1 MVTCRKL
8 LRLLFVL
15 MCGFSLSTC
24 RIAPQNAE
32 SDESVKADSMSPVY
46 AKGFRVVWQNGQR
59 FIQIMNPWD
68 DQLVLQEVIL
78 QSKDTVSDDQSTIKQ
93 LIKLPVEAVVALSAT
108 QWAAFEKMDALDRI
122 SGITESDF
130 VQSPAMQKR
139 LKQGKTTDVGRHA
152 LLKPEVIL
160 QLMPELIIYVPEKT
174 GVPAVLS
181 KTGLPL
187 LAWPDYFETDP
198 LGRAEWIKLVGILVQ
213 KEEEAFS
220 MFRAIEEAYLNY
232 RKHTLTLDSRPTIF
246 ADKAFNEQWY
256 IPGGS
261 SYMARLFKDAGAQYI
276 WADKPSA
283 ASIPMDMESIAAR
296 ALHADFW
303 RIAHAAPEGYNQEI
317 LRKEHALYAHF
328 NAFKRNQIIFC
339 NTAKSAYFEK
349 GPFEPH
355 IVLADLIHF
364 LHPALLPDHK
374 PVYHQILQ

>member
-1 MVTCRKL
+1 MVNCRRFL
-8 LRLLFVL
+8 LLLFIL
-15 MCGFSLSTC
+15 TCGFAFSAC
-24 RIAPQNAE
+24 RFAPQHAE
-32 SDESVKADSMSPVY
+32 SDEIVVADSMDPVY

-68 DQLVLQEVIL
+68 DLSVLQELAI
-78 QSKDTVSDDQSTIKQ
+78 QEKDSISREQNNIKQ
-93 LIKLPVEAVVALSAT
+93 LIKLPLESIVALSAT

-122 SGITESDF
+122 TGITESDF

-152 LLKPEVIL
+152 LLKPELIL
-160 QLMPELIIYVPEKT
+160 QLMPELIIYAPEKT
-174 GVPAVLS
+174 GIPAVLS

-213 KEEEAFS
+213 KEEEARALFG
-220 MFRAIEEAYLNY
+220 AIEEAYRNY
-232 RKHTLTLDSRPTIF
+232 RELTLTLDSRPTIF

-276 WADKPSA
+276 WADKASA
-283 ASIPMDMESIAAR
+283 ASIPMDTESIAAR

-303 RIAHAAPEGYNQEI
+303 RIAHAAPEEYNREI
-317 LRKEHALYAHF
+317 LWKENALYAHF
-328 NAFKRNQIIFC
+328 NAFKHNRIIFC
-339 NTAKSAYFEK
+339 NTAKTAYFEK

-374 PVYHQILQ
+374 PVYHKILQ